1 MNKIYKILFAGFI
14 FYVAGQGL
22 AAPAEQEPAVIQ
34 PGFSSNIDDHI
45 HEEGELQKTF
55 ANQQPRLEYFLQ
67 EVTNFIDADAS
78 NFFYDYIN
86 PEVPEQAFIASR
98 FNIYKKMLL
107 LKDIE
112 KSPRQ
117 RAASHDI
124 SKFMATNYKTQR
136 IPSYAYINNP
146 QLPEPLYRSQ
156 LVQAAF
162 KAIKDGNIDAL
173 HALVNNYD
181 LLDSKDKAGNELLAT
196 ALILKKTNMA
206 KFLVSKG
213 SNINAANKF
222 GVTPCMIAARMGDLE
237 VTDFLVRQNCDLKKL
252 DSKGMSALDYAKE
265 SKNVGLYFL
274 LKNKLAAKRK
284 K

>member
-1 MNKIYKILFAGFI
+1 VARWCLFTSFIILCA
-14 FYVAGQGL
+14 VGQGL
-22 AAPAEQEPAVIQ
+22 ADPAEPAMIQ
-34 PGFSSNIDDHI
+34 PGFITSIENHSS
-45 HEEGELQKTF
+45 EESELEKSF
-55 ANQQPRLEYFLQ
+55 VNQQPRLEYFLQ
-67 EVTNFIDADAS
+67 EITNFVDADTS
-78 NFFYDYIN
+78 NYFYDYIN

-112 KSPRQ
+112 KSPRE
-117 RAASHDI
+117 RAARHDI
-124 SKFMATNYKTQR
+124 SKFMATNFKTQR

-146 QLPEPLYRSQ
+146 QLPEPLYRHQ

-162 KAIKDGNIDAL
+162 KSIKDGNIDAL

-196 ALILKKTNMA
+196 ALIFKKNNMV

-222 GVTPCMIAARMGDLE
+222 GITPCMIAARTGNLE
-237 VTDFLVRQNCDLKKL
+237 AADFLARQNCDLKKL
-252 DSKGMSALDYAKE
+252 DNQGLSALDYAKE
-265 SKNVGLYFL
+265 SKNVSLYFL
-274 LKNKLAAKRK
+274 LKNKLAVKRK
-284 K
+284 R